1 MLYSSVRFSGKSNLP
16 DFEVE
21 GHFLLEARK
30 KSRLQGRGC
39 IFSRSPIVQVVAF
52 RLFFDV
58 LLYCSAGNLVLQLRG
73 PHLRIWPWWRRR
85 SSMAGAAALSAGR
98 FPPASTGRVGASDV
112 LAGWEPRIKVFR
124 RCSAA

>member
-39 IFSRSPIVQVVAF
+39 IFSGSPIVQVVAF
-52 RLFFDV
+52 RLFFSA
-58 LLYCSAGNLVLQLRG
+58 LLFYCSAGNLVLQLRG

-85 SSMAGAAALSAGR
+85 SSMAVTAALS
-98 FPPASTGRVGASDV
+98 PSSLPQSSTGRLEVTNV
-112 LAGWEPRIKVFR
+112 LARW
-124 RCSAA
+124 